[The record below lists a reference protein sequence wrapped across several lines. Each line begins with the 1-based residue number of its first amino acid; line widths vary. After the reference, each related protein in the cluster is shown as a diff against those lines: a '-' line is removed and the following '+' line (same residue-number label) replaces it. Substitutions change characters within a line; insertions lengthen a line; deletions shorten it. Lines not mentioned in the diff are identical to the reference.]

1 MQRKRNETIAE
12 STIQNI
18 FSATKQKGIKNRY
31 VEKKKKKNLTDEKP
45 ITAKRKRNRGN
56 GIFIDEIRER
66 KRGNEREYL
75 IAWDL

>member
-31 VEKKKKKNLTDEKP
+31 VEKKKKKDKKEKKKPYQWKTDCGEEKEKP
-45 ITAKRKRNRGN
+45 R
-56 GIFIDEIRER
+56 
-66 KRGNEREYL
+66 
-75 IAWDL
+75 